1 MLLDICFGNKSAW
14 RILVLVSEAPGRG
27 VSRQE
32 IKKFT
37 KLGDNALV
45 KTLSDL
51 ELFRIVL
58 KEKTGKKTYYK
69 INKTNEYALEAVKL
83 CELERKD
90 SNNFNFRLGIIV
102 REFARQLIDLIEIKQ
117 LFVFGSTV
125 KEQYREDSDIDIAI
139 ITEKRLETKN
149 ELLITEI
156 IGRLEKRFKREI
168 QPHYFTEEEFEIKRK
183 KDNALVEEIV
193 RDGIRII

>member
-58 KEKTGKKTYYK
+58 KKKTGKKT
-69 INKTNEYALEAVKL
+69 
-83 CELERKD
+83 RKRSEVPD
-90 SNNFNFRLGIIV
+90 
-102 REFARQLIDLIEIKQ
+102 Q
-117 LFVFGSTV
+117 
-125 KEQYREDSDIDIAI
+125 SDD
-139 ITEKRLETKN
+139 N
-149 ELLITEI
+149 LL
-156 IGRLEKRFKREI
+156 
-168 QPHYFTEEEFEIKRK
+168 
-183 KDNALVEEIV
+183 A
-193 RDGIRII
+193 